1 MNITADTNLILRM
14 LLNDDPRQSPA
25 AVRAISD
32 ATTVAV
38 TLPTLC
44 EIAWVMRSR
53 FRLSRSDVARFMKT
67 VVATDKIVLDRPAVE
82 AGLAL
87 LEAGGDFAD
96 GVIAHEGRRLGGDT
110 FVTFDRD
117 AGARVERAGYA
128 VNVLA

>member
-1 MNITADTNLILRM
+1 M